1 MSISSTTSYCV
12 RVASRHPHIASHI
25 RAMLST
31 SNHDESTLSEEDYDL
46 YECSDEVEIIS
57 VSKHDQ
63 LQTQLEYESDGS
75 PVAHVNF
82 LKALRAFP
90 QTSVLILNESPV

>member
-1 MSISSTTSYCV
+1 MDTSLTTSY
-12 RVASRHPHIASHI
+12 RITVASSHPHTASHI
-25 RAMLST
+25 RSMLST

-63 LQTQLEYESDGS
+63 LQTHLEYESGGS
-75 PVAHVNF
+75 ELAHANF
-82 LKALRAFP
+82 VKALRAFP
-90 QTSVLILNESPV
+90 QTSVRVLDETVV

>member
-1 MSISSTTSYCV
+1 M
-12 RVASRHPHIASHI
+12 ASEHPHIASHI

-75 PVAHVNF
+75 EGAHANF

-90 QTSVLILNESPV
+90 QTSVRVMEERVI